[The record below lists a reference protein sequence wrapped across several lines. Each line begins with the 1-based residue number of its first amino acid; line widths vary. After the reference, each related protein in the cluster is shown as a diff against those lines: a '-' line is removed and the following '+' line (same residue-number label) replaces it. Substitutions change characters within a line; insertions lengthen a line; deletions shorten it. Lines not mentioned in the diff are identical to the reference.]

1 MRRPILA
8 AAIALGGFGAYR
20 LIASG
25 AATIDIGIGR
35 RVRRLGPVS
44 WDIAADR
51 EVVFDV
57 IADPYLGRTP
67 RALGDKLAVWER
79 GTDMVLAAHFTP
91 VKCGLATT
99 VETVRFERP
108 GRVDFRVVR
117 GPVPHVVESF
127 VLDAVDQGTRLT
139 WEGELGTDLWTL
151 GAWWGDRVARAWQK
165 AVRLSLEA
173 VIAEAE
179 RRVRV

>member
-20 LIASG
+20 LLASG

-79 GTDMVLAAHFTP
+79 GTDMVLAPTSRRSRAASLRQW
-91 VKCGLATT
+91 KQSASSD
-99 VETVRFERP
+99 R
-108 GRVDFRVVR
+108 
-117 GPVPHVVESF
+117 
-127 VLDAVDQGTRLT
+127 AVSTS
-139 WEGELGTDLWTL
+139 
-151 GAWWGDRVARAWQK
+151 ASCVARSRTLWN
-165 AVRLSLEA
+165 RSSLT
-173 VIAEAE
+173 
-179 RRVRV
+179 R